1 MAQAIQ
7 SGGEVMAKRT
17 LTITDRKLS
26 EGLYQYKTLEFT
38 EEIDAKKG
46 HNFFK
51 VKMATVSLGDGKAR
65 LVWDRFPLTEDLQW
79 KLISFIVSTGHVKDS
94 GEIEWDDADMIGK
107 EGVFEVKHT
116 VEVGGTRTFANFRY
130 LHPEDE
136 RIVDMN
142 MDMDMDAQV
151 VEPKQS
157 ELSKL
162 LSSKN
167 GAAWNEEK
175 GTGPGY
181 SRVGHDHTE
190 ATTS

>member
-1 MAQAIQ
+1 
-7 SGGEVMAKRT
+7 MAKRT

-51 VKMATVSLGDGKAR
+51 VKMATVSLDDGKTR
-65 LVWDRFPLTEDLQW
+65 LAWDRFPLTEDLEW
-79 KLISFIVSTGHVKDS
+79 KLISFLVSTGHVKDS
-94 GEIEWDDADMIGK
+94 GEIEWDDANMSGK
-107 EGVFEVKHT
+107 EGFFEVKHT

-136 RIVDMN
+136 RIADLDMN
-142 MDMDMDAQV
+142 MDMDAPV

-157 ELSKL
+157 LLSKL
-162 LSSKN
+162 QSSKN
-167 GAAWNEEK
+167 GTASNGEE
-175 GTGPGY
+175 GTATRY
-181 SRVGHDHTE
+181 SRVGHDQTTE
-190 ATTS
+190 VTPS

>member
-65 LVWDRFPLTEDLQW
+65 LVWDRFPLTEDLQR
-79 KLISFIVSTGHVKDS
+79 K
-94 GEIEWDDADMIGK
+94 
-107 EGVFEVKHT
+107 
-116 VEVGGTRTFANFRY
+116 
-130 LHPEDE
+130 
-136 RIVDMN
+136 
-142 MDMDMDAQV
+142 
-151 VEPKQS
+151 
-157 ELSKL
+157 
-162 LSSKN
+162 
-167 GAAWNEEK
+167 
-175 GTGPGY
+175 
-181 SRVGHDHTE
+181 
-190 ATTS
+190 